1 MRNLIYQYWSGKPP
15 IAVKAGKSNM
25 KAYADRIGAEY
36 LYKRNPTFANNKC
49 DSPQYYNAF
58 EPIYNEEF
66 HQYDNV
72 LFADLDVFTVD
83 NLNENIFNQ
92 DVGDIGVCDEPHKE
106 ISHLTTEGH
115 INTRNDEKWNSLVSK
130 TYGKEMPRNKDGNLK
145 IFNSGVVLYSNK
157 GLKKAQ
163 EIFEPFQEYIDLI
176 RSNGLNRFYSID
188 QNYLHAMM
196 VNLDYTIMHNGWNS
210 YVHYDGESKTT
221 PRAVID
227 TRTNETKMVHVQ
239 LRGADN
245 HDEKWH
251 YDIVNKPTN
260 EWNL

>member
-1 MRNLIYQYWSGKPP
+1 ML
-15 IAVKAGKSNM
+15 
-25 KAYADRIGAEY
+25 
-36 LYKRNPTFANNKC
+36 
-49 DSPQYYNAF
+49 
-58 EPIYNEEF
+58 
-66 HQYDNV
+66 
-72 LFADLDVFTVD
+72 
-83 NLNENIFNQ
+83 
-92 DVGDIGVCDEPHKE
+92 
-106 ISHLTTEGH
+106 
-115 INTRNDEKWNSLVSK
+115 
-130 TYGKEMPRNKDGNLK
+130 RNKDGHLK

-163 EIFEPFQEYIDLI
+163 EVFKPFQEYIDLI
-176 RSNGLNRFYSID
+176 RSNGLDRFYSLD
-188 QNYLHAMM
+188 QNYLNAMI

-227 TRTNETKMVHVQ
+227 TRTSETKMVHVQ